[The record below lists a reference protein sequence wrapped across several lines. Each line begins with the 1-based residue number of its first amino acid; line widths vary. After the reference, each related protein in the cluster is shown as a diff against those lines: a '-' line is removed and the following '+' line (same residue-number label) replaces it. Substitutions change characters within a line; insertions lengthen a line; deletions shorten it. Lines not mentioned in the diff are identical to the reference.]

1 MNNCLIDVKNITK
14 TFSRQND
21 TVEVLRGLSF
31 TIDRKESVSITG
43 PSGAGKTT
51 LLHIIAGLYKP
62 TSGEVLF
69 DGNAVHTFSERDMGR
84 FRNKKI
90 GFIFQFYHLIEELTV
105 CENIMLPAMVYT
117 TYSKEALRSRAEE
130 LLDVLDLRHRADF
143 SPSRLSG
150 GEKQRVAIGRALMN
164 KPPLLLCDEPT
175 GNLDFATAGK
185 ISELLF
191 RLQRTEG
198 ITIVIVTH
206 NMDLAKKTDRIIHIK
221 NGIISNTDDRC

>member
-1 MNNCLIDVKNITK
+1 MNDRLIEVKNITK
-14 TFSRQND
+14 TFSKQND
-21 TVEVLRGLSF
+21 TVEVLRGISF
-31 TIDRKESVSITG
+31 TIDRKESVSIIG

-69 DGNAVHTFSERDMGR
+69 DGAAVHTFNERQMGR

-105 CENIMLPAMVYT
+105 CENIMLPAMVYGL
-117 TYSKEALRSRAEE
+117 YQKEAIRGRAEE
-130 LLDVLDLRHRADF
+130 LLDTLDLRHRADF
-143 SPSRLSG
+143 FPSQLSG

-164 KPPLLLCDEPT
+164 KPSLLLCDEPT
-175 GNLDFATAGK
+175 GNLDFATAEK

-191 RLQRTEG
+191 RLQQAEG

-206 NMDLAKKTDRIIHIK
+206 NMDLAKKTDRIIQMK
-221 NGIISNTDDRC
+221 NGIISSTD